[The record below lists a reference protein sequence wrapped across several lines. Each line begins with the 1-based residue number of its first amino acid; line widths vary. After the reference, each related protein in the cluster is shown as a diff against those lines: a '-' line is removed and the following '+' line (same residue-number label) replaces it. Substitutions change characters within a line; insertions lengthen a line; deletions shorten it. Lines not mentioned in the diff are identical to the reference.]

1 MVALAVGQE
10 QPPPPPPAPA
20 SPFTLPDTSPPPGPV
35 KPERLNASVEGD
47 VVKGSP
53 VELEAEVAFLFK
65 TEKGYVVL
73 RSEAGDLL
81 VEEPALTCPPGLKA
95 EIKTAVAELAR
106 VDVGDGIGE
115 GFAIRCR
122 LVVTAEA
129 SAPLGEQAITVAF
142 PAASKAAGIIKAVSP
157 KDAPTCTYNVQVFE
171 SFEQLEKTKAAE
183 LVAQEETRRAEQD
196 AKLSTD
202 GDVINGVPARLEGE
216 VEFVFWTDKVKGS
229 YRKVP
234 IAFAL
239 TEDYKLVAP
248 PGLKVTVESV
258 SIEVRPV
265 SKTEGNYEST
275 YDAYFIK
282 ARLLVTAPKGTPEGT
297 RALAIS
303 FPRVVEARQVLQAM
317 EPEQTPVVNFTVR
330 NFQNTRALGNARWW
344 MSLLYGLGALVVAV
358 VVAALVPK
366 AFDSSD
372 SDWGPGCGW
381 ALLVACIAL
390 LCCAGYQ
397 FYMMFSYLRM
407 ML

>member
-1 MVALAVGQE
+1 MIGTRNNTRSPSRNQLRMGPRLGVLDMRYHRCQVQTSTTVVRSFPSSGVLAGPLARRWNTSRAATAKPGISQCAGLALVFWLMVALAVGQE

-265 SKTEGNYEST
+265 SKTEGNYE
-275 YDAYFIK
+275 
-282 ARLLVTAPKGTPEGT
+282 
-297 RALAIS
+297 
-303 FPRVVEARQVLQAM
+303 
-317 EPEQTPVVNFTVR
+317 
-330 NFQNTRALGNARWW
+330 
-344 MSLLYGLGALVVAV
+344 
-358 VVAALVPK
+358 
-366 AFDSSD
+366 
-372 SDWGPGCGW
+372 
-381 ALLVACIAL
+381 
-390 LCCAGYQ
+390 
-397 FYMMFSYLRM
+397 
-407 ML
+407 